1 MDATDRAILDELQ
14 TDGRLPNA
22 ALADRVHLS
31 PSPCLRRLKRLEADG
46 TIRGYRAILDRR
58 RIGLGLTVFVELK
71 VTGHSPERAAE
82 FERAVAE
89 VNEIVGC
96 HIVAG
101 LADFLL
107 EVVAPDL
114 AAYEQLFLNT
124 LLALPGV
131 TDIRSNIAIRTVKD
145 SGPLPLSAA

>member
-1 MDATDRAILDELQ
+1 
-14 TDGRLPNA
+14 
-22 ALADRVHLS
+22 
-31 PSPCLRRLKRLEADG
+31 
-46 TIRGYRAILDRR
+46 
-58 RIGLGLTVFVELK
+58 VFVELK

-107 EVVAPDL
+107 EVVVPDL
-114 AAYEQLFLNT
+114 AAYEQLVLRT